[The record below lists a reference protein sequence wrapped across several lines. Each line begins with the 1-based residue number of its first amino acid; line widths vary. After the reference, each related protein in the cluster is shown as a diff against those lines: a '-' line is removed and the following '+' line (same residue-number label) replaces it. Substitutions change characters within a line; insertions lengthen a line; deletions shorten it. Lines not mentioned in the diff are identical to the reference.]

1 MPVSSPASLTRLL
14 KGDTLKHY
22 VYRNVEFMGYRIT
35 RSGSVYL
42 PNKKG
47 TLSRIKGAEAN
58 LVLQKYIAAVRT
70 AEEKAKETQP

>member
-1 MPVSSPASLTRLL
+1 VKS
-14 KGDTLKHY
+14 Y
-22 VYRNVEFMGYRIT
+22 VYKNAEFMGYRIT

-47 TLSRIKGAEAN
+47 TLTRIKGEEAK

-70 AEEKAKETQP
+70 AEEKAKGTP